1 MTLKD
6 RLKLFLKITVK
17 KKDKRL
23 FLLQTPTHINIG
35 DHFISVAE
43 IQFLE
48 ENFPEYD
55 LIEINEKSVQDFIQF
70 RKFISKN
77 DIILLHGGG
86 NLGDEYIHHEKLR
99 RDIITLFSKNKI
111 IILPQTIFFSE
122 SEKGRKE
129 LEESVK
135 IYSLHKD
142 LTICAREKKSFDFAQ
157 EYFNNKVIL
166 VPDIVLQY
174 HPTFKNTG
182 GIDNKPLSVGVLRSD
197 RESVLD
203 DKKRQR
209 IISFLEQQ
217 SKKVVI
223 TDMFYED
230 RTTEIDNASFRQK
243 LIDEKIKLFNS
254 SSLVVTDRLHGMI
267 VSAIT
272 GTPCIAI
279 TNYNHKI
286 KESYNWIAD
295 STNTVFIDN
304 IEEIENAFKN
314 LNQLI
319 AEKGN
324 HRTPQKNL
332 EKKFEVLIKEIK

>member
-142 LTICAREKKSFDFAQ
+142 LTICAREKNLS
-157 EYFNNKVIL
+157 IL
-166 VPDIVLQY
+166 
-174 HPTFKNTG
+174 
-182 GIDNKPLSVGVLRSD
+182 LRNI
-197 RESVLD
+197 L
-203 DKKRQR
+203 
-209 IISFLEQQ
+209 
-217 SKKVVI
+217 I
-223 TDMFYED
+223 T
-230 RTTEIDNASFRQK
+230 K
-243 LIDEKIKLFNS
+243 
-254 SSLVVTDRLHGMI
+254 
-267 VSAIT
+267 
-272 GTPCIAI
+272 
-279 TNYNHKI
+279 
-286 KESYNWIAD
+286 
-295 STNTVFIDN
+295 
-304 IEEIENAFKN
+304 
-314 LNQLI
+314 
-319 AEKGN
+319 
-324 HRTPQKNL
+324 
-332 EKKFEVLIKEIK
+332 